1 MTRECNVPEPR
12 NDASIPTTACLASWY
27 NSSYTRVVKTAI
39 SIPDPLFYAAE
50 RAAKRQ
56 KVSRSR
62 FYAKA
67 VAAYL
72 KSQGEKGIKEALDA
86 VYASEPSEPDPF
98 LAVAAYHVLSK
109 ENLKTQEAK
118 GVKEA
123 LDAIYATEDSSL
135 DPVIARIQSLSIGRE
150 EW

>member
-1 MTRECNVPEPR
+1 M
-12 NDASIPTTACLASWY
+12 
-27 NSSYTRVVKTAI
+27 
-39 SIPDPLFYAAE
+39 
-50 RAAKRQ
+50 
-56 KVSRSR
+56 
-62 FYAKA
+62 
-67 VAAYL
+67 
-72 KSQGEKGIKEALDA
+72 DA
-86 VYASEPSEPDPF
+86 VYAREPSEPDPF

>member
-1 MTRECNVPEPR
+1 M
-12 NDASIPTTACLASWY
+12 
-27 NSSYTRVVKTAI
+27 KTAI
-39 SIPDPLFYAAE
+39 SIPDPLFRAAE

-72 KSQGEKGIKEALDA
+72 KSQGDKSIKEALDA
-86 VYASEPSEPDPF
+86 VYA
-98 LAVAAYHVLSK
+98 
-109 ENLKTQEAK
+109 
-118 GVKEA
+118 
-123 LDAIYATEDSSL
+123 TEDSFL